1 MNKSELVGHGKRQA
15 ELEHLFDAVDNIHR
29 IRDLESI
36 LERVL
41 IEARRFTNAD
51 AGTLY
56 LVARN
61 RLHFS
66 YVQNDSLLSGD
77 GLNPGAQYIDSSAS
91 LPLDLTSLAGYVGST
106 GESIL
111 IDNVYDIKSAVSYAF
126 NPEFDKKTSYRTES
140 MLIVPLKTRERHVLG
155 VLQLIN
161 KLSDDGEPIPFSMA
175 DRLRVN
181 QFTQSA
187 AHAIERAKLSR
198 EMVLRLIEVVALRD
212 PFETGPHTKR
222 VGAYAVELFNA
233 WARQRNM
240 PERKIVAYRD
250 PLRVGAIL
258 HDIGKVAVSD
268 MIMKKQGDLDTD
280 ERRLMKF
287 HTLFG
292 ARLFLKTRSIYDKI
306 ARQIALRHHER
317 WDGNGYPGDFG
328 NLATTGDSPMLG
340 PGLRGEQIPV
350 FARVVTIADV
360 FDALISE
367 RIYKRAW
374 SEAEVTEYLLDQRGK
389 FFDPNLIDLFLAI
402 TPVIQA
408 IRKKYRDP

>member
-1 MNKSELVGHGKRQA
+1 MTEQALGSRRRRQA
-15 ELEHLFDAVDNIHR
+15 ELEHLFDAVDSIHR

-41 IEARRFTNAD
+41 AEARRFTNAD

-56 LVARN
+56 LIARN
-61 RLHFS
+61 RLHFTF
-66 YVQNDSLLSGD
+66 VQNDSLGGGD
-77 GLNPGAQYIDSSAS
+77 QSPGSRYIDSSVS
-91 LPLDLTSLAGYVGST
+91 LPLDMTSLAGYVGST

-111 IDNVYDIKSAVSYAF
+111 IDDVYDIRSTVSYAF
-126 NPEFDKKTSYRTES
+126 NPEFDKKTSYRTKS
-140 MLIVPLKTRERHVLG
+140 MLIVPLKTRERRVLG

-161 KLSDDGEPIPFSMA
+161 KLSDDGEPVPFSMA

-222 VGAYAVELFNA
+222 VGAFAVELFNA
-233 WARQRNM
+233 WARQRGM
-240 PERKIVAYRD
+240 AEKKIIGYRD
-250 PLRVGAIL
+250 PLRIGAIL

-268 MIMKKQGDLDTD
+268 MIMKKRGDLDND

-287 HTLFG
+287 HTVFG
-292 ARLFLKTRSIYDKI
+292 ARLFIKTRSVYDKI

-317 WDGNGYPGDFG
+317 WDGTGYPGEFG
-328 NLATTGDSPMLG
+328 KLLPSGDPTTLG
-340 PGLRGEQIPV
+340 PGLKGEQIPV

-360 FDALISE
+360 YDALVSE
-367 RIYKRAW
+367 RVYKRAW
-374 SEAEVTEYLLDQRGK
+374 SEDEANAYLLDQRGK
-389 FFDPNLIDLFLAI
+389 FFDPNLVDLFLEI